1 MTKNI
6 VFCVL
11 MLVSGAAFSKVV
23 CNGQTN
29 AELTN
34 CAQTNYDAADRILNK
49 SYNDFL
55 AKIAA
60 SDKQNLIATQRAWVV
75 YKEKYCGAAFDATAP
90 GAEAAIDKWT
100 CLTAVTEARTDEIR
114 YLGSAVGMDVF
125 RRSLAVMANLY
136 ENGDTGKV
144 MARLIKNT
152 SDGNNPN
159 WVKYVT
165 LNCKMT
171 AAKLQEERDVCTARL
186 NFFKNW

>member
-11 MLVSGAAFSKVV
+11 MLVSGAAFSKVA

-34 CAQTNYDAADRILNK
+34 CAQANYEAADKILNK

-55 AKIAA
+55 GEVSP

-90 GAEAAIDKWT
+90 GAEAAIDKLA
-100 CLTAVTEARTDEIR
+100 CLTSVTEARTEEIR
-114 YLGSAVGMDVF
+114 YLGAAIGMDIF
-125 RRSLAVMANLY
+125 RRSLTVMANLY

-144 MARLIKNT
+144 IAKLIKNT
-152 SDGNNPN
+152 PDGDNPN
-159 WVKYVT
+159 WVKYVA

-171 AAKLQEERDVCTARL
+171 AGKLHEERDACTARL

>member
-1 MTKNI
+1 MMKNI

-29 AELTN
+29 AELTS
-34 CAQTNYDAADRILNK
+34 CAQTNYEASDKILNK
-49 SYNDFL
+49 SYNDFMGKL
-55 AKIAA
+55 TA
-60 SDKQNLIATQRAWVV
+60 SDRQSLIATQRAWVA

-90 GAEAAIDKWT
+90 GAEAAIDKLA
-100 CLTAVTEARTDEIR
+100 CLTSVTEARTEEIR
-114 YLGSAVGMDVF
+114 YLGSAIGMDIF
-125 RRSLAVMANLY
+125 RRSLTVMANLY

-144 MARLIKNT
+144 ITKLIKNT
-152 SDGNNPN
+152 SDGDNPN
-159 WVKYVT
+159 WVKYVA

-171 AAKLQEERDVCTARL
+171 AAKLHEERDACTARL

>member
-11 MLVSGAAFSKVV
+11 MLVSGAAFSKVA

-34 CAQTNYDAADRILNK
+34 CAQANYEAADKILNK

-55 AKIAA
+55 GEVSP
-60 SDKQNLIATQRAWVV
+60 SDKKNLIATQRAWVV

-90 GAEAAIDKWT
+90 GAEAAIDKLA
-100 CLTAVTEARTDEIR
+100 CLTSVTEARTEEIR
-114 YLGSAVGMDVF
+114 YLGAAIGMDIF
-125 RRSLAVMANLY
+125 RRSLTVMANLY
-136 ENGDTGKV
+136 ENGGTGKV
-144 MARLIKNT
+144 IAKLIKNT
-152 SDGNNPN
+152 PDGDNPN
-159 WVKYVT
+159 WVKYVA

-171 AAKLQEERDVCTARL
+171 AGKLHEERDACTARL